1 MVKAIAPSPVPL
13 PHLKSGSGGEKK
25 EQLLVLCQ
33 TCSVLSGHACI
44 LPVDRGNLSFVNQL
58 RSLKWE
64 EGR

>member
-1 MVKAIAPSPVPL
+1 MMDAIAPSPTSNQFL
-13 PHLKSGSGGEKK
+13 EEKRK
-25 EQLLVLCQ
+25 EEQLLVLCQ

-58 RSLKWE
+58 QSLKRE